1 MYMEIFEKYS
11 DLLEAAITDH
21 LSAAIDGFDLMELVG
36 MLKARKHEL
45 DGEVFD
51 MMLTLTDF
59 EAFKEL
65 MLAYKAETV
74 QVNAAGLSCKMVIRG
89 YLWHNSLTDCLVC
102 ALRLACRAENMTT
115 DRTSRRAGVTATRRT
130 SRGWTWR

>member
-1 MYMEIFEKYS
+1 VAGSDDFEKLQREFGVANCHNFEEEAGENKLVYTELFEKYS

-21 LSAAIDGFDLMELVG
+21 LSAAVEGFDLMELVG
-36 MLKARKHEL
+36 MLNARKDEL

-65 MLAYKAETV
+65 MLAYKAETA
-74 QVNAAGLSCKMVIRG
+74 QVRPAGLHSPRM
-89 YLWHNSLTDCLVC
+89 
-102 ALRLACRAENMTT
+102 RA
-115 DRTSRRAGVTATRRT
+115 AVGL
-130 SRGWTWR
+130 SRGEHDN

>member
-1 MYMEIFEKYS
+1 VYMEVFEKYS

-21 LSAAIDGFDLMELVG
+21 LSAAVDGFDLMELVG
-36 MLKARKHEL
+36 MLNARKDEL

-65 MLAYKAETV
+65 MLAYKAETA
-74 QVNAAGLSCKMVIRG
+74 QVRAADSCLPRMRAAAGL
-89 YLWHNSLTDCLVC
+89 
-102 ALRLACRAENMTT
+102 
-115 DRTSRRAGVTATRRT
+115 TRREHDK
-130 SRGWTWR
+130 